1 MILYFSTYILFPIVF
16 VRAYT
21 DDLIDITF
29 GQRDSTFLISDNQSL
44 KYNSSTF
51 FASASN
57 LDRYEIDASIGFL
70 HSSLTVLGDKLIKNS
85 KFHVTVHSFDMEI
98 SEETKTLHFLCHAVY
113 YGKVSEL
120 SFESSSMCCII
131 SINASYFN
139 ELTSCVLVIDRV
151 SENWICHASIQ
162 LPQALW
168 KQNQSPEVTLAYA
181 SSGFIS
187 NPDNVKQQHDNHDN
201 FKRCHLSLNH
211 VKLSFV
217 SIPSV
222 NIAHTVPDAIRE
234 LGRSLLLQIPRRELK
249 TNEEFLVTVRLKRF
263 DDVSDFT
270 LRCEIPSNTYVEFVR
285 VIWPAGVNSIISPSS
300 SPSLSSPVSLSSTT
314 NGDTSSSVE
323 VEEFFDTQTGSTSR
337 SSERNDIR
345 SHNMWDVFHRS
356 VISSKR
362 NVTEIVAR
370 FREDLVTSNPSS
382 KYSSATEAYKLQFR
396 VNKPQ
401 SNSPGRV
408 APRIFWS
415 LVSLSRRNSPDHSIS
430 ASPVVTRLNIE
441 PSEFKHITMVL
452 KTSALVNLAVLTGQ
466 PTIYPVWVYGLTHD
480 LKLIDITN
488 KATCHTGDDAVIH
501 FAQDICSKL
510 GFSGAELDGSP
521 GLPLVAKMDGRSASA
536 TLLVWYPKSPS
547 LKLIVESS
555 STNSYD
561 SMNQDSSNHIT
572 IKRLATEIVAAHSNF
587 HKSPWTNQIN
597 STEAPQ
603 FFQYFR
609 IRIMARFILASSV
622 LHDKDVLG
630 GRINQY
636 VDVTE
641 FTIHRL
647 RIEYIHENLIN
658 NNNLLKNS
666 NENYLINI
674 NQSINNHYQLPIRLI
689 KIGNH
694 YNQKL
699 TNQLSSKLSSSL
711 SSFSSNQFIKPLR
724 VWIIGQYIGNVK
736 LYLSPINRNLLNTFI
751 PPGLIKQLKDHTSIQ
766 LHNDNQSLLLKNDEQ
781 FKEPSITVHVTDET
795 SIWPVGLSAQLVTDF
810 SISVSHSSG
819 MDDTHQRTSSTL
831 SSSNSNNN
839 NNIDNNNNNDN
850 LFLSSSTERMPILS
864 GVYSLKV
871 ELKGSKLTHSGS
883 INSEFNQPNI
893 TTHRKMS
900 ILSNNNNN
908 DNYHFNNKTNQL
920 NAITMGNPIGF
931 LIVWIH
937 LSDGSSILW
946 NRMTEIYE
954 RLYGKNKI
962 PMSLSIKNC
971 RPDLFWIETSSPGL
985 VETKQRSVRGVSP
998 TSTIFSSESP
1008 QILSKSSFIRQNN
1021 NRFLGLS
1028 RRSVRMKP
1036 HLLRIGDHSTS
1047 RNQQTYSNMLR
1058 NGIVKNITL
1067 INASNY
1073 WSGPIVWLFQRKIKF
1088 SGDILEVGLTSPSG
1102 NLLVPHVR
1110 IRGEII
1116 TPKNSLSMNEYLES
1130 NDHYELNSKTI
1141 QESKTNQGNIHG
1153 SMAFKDAPG
1162 FQKLDYYHPMY
1173 SSSSSS
1179 SALSSSS
1186 SDKISNSQNPQLSNT
1201 VSINSDDINVD
1212 DRLSI
1217 LSDVGGGNTNHVEN
1231 KELMQDSK
1239 NKPSM
1244 NRRSGSRNSN
1254 SGYNGINGNNDRAN
1268 DAKTSSRPA
1277 LEMSMYILLGLF
1289 AVVGLVFAVNCGV
1302 VVVRYRWEKMN
1313 MDNTDGIDTATRNGS
1328 CSIASGCVR
1337 GKYNK
1342 SLNDDNNHSQSLTF
1356 TDPVSNNNEVTDH
1369 KQLISAISTSPKYNW
1384 KNHPKSDA
1392 DNHDKLLPTNI
1403 NSHNN
1408 NKERKRTKR
1417 SASSVFGSRQKHKPL
1432 LHRDSSWVW
1441 VGRQHVISEQN
1452 ETDKLD
1458 ENSNPHHHHHSQL
1471 IGYNSE
1477 LTNFNITAPTS
1488 TTTNIINNGSS
1499 IGVPKIDASLS
1510 HSHKRPVQFNG
1521 MKKNS
1526 TTAVLSVGE
1535 ADLLLLQS
1543 PYRESVWQDTL
1554 RSDTIESD
1562 SRFLYVTSDNL
1573 TQQFGYA
1580 EEIQPNSFLYNRL
1593 SIPASNAPK
1602 NECQT
1607 LGRHLKRH
1615 TTAFTQR
1622 NYQGQECSIRII
1634 SNPMSSKKQHHH
1646 AQQELTQQFLN
1657 PQLFLSDYS
1666 PENMKYINQQSNNNN
1681 NTLTN
1686 SVIVSESWLNNSN
1699 PLMMLNGNASASLH
1713 RKQISPVYLHDERT
1727 TTVLCSDLLNHNDI
1741 TLSTMNKSKNI
1752 TTIKNSPVI
1761 SSPTIRHQSTC
1772 QMLSP
1777 LPMCLSQVCNDE
1789 SSLTTSSQHQHY
1801 QSNVNQDWMISGYRK
1816 QPLLNTDDI
1825 HHKDFLE
1832 HNNSNNQST
1841 IDRQDC
1847 TTIEMLNVSSPICPL
1862 NSPWQIRKTLEKSL
1876 KRNQSDC
1883 CSTNQQCELH
1893 SPLIDR
1899 TNIHENH
1906 LQLNE
1911 VLELNET
1918 SSFSQSPPNPP
1929 IRTTSRGTI
1938 TYHTLGHL
1946 TRHNNNNNNTNNQ
1959 HPRPLSLPQS
1969 FHVTNELYSALCQ
1982 TDSSKE
1988 CVKLL
1993 AENIYKKH
2001 KTKQNNIDTINKNNN
2016 NTSEICQ
2023 DCFFSSSYDILSK
2036 YLNKQQSPSEES
2048 LWWYHPVHQ
2057 KRRRKRKHQSK
2068 TQVED
2073 NKSNHHH
2080 HQHHH
2085 HFQHHHYH
2093 HQNHCDQSITKHHQQ
2108 LDNYISNI
2116 SEQSRDLS
2124 IPMITKYDT
2133 TEVNDNGPTNSTL
2146 YSDKGIDSQQNL
2158 CESIE
2163 HNDLKPNTV
2172 VINDHEKLSSSSS
2185 SASSSTSSTAIIPLQ
2200 QQQQYHS
2207 IKSHHKNMNKYPFMN
2222 SQSDLSWEQELLCL
2236 SHDRLV
2242 AYFAEMKESNA

>member
-1 MILYFSTYILFPIVF
+1 
-16 VRAYT
+16 
-21 DDLIDITF
+21 
-29 GQRDSTFLISDNQSL
+29 
-44 KYNSSTF
+44 
-51 FASASN
+51 
-57 LDRYEIDASIGFL
+57 
-70 HSSLTVLGDKLIKNS
+70 
-85 KFHVTVHSFDMEI
+85 
-98 SEETKTLHFLCHAVY
+98 
-113 YGKVSEL
+113 
-120 SFESSSMCCII
+120 
-131 SINASYFN
+131 
-139 ELTSCVLVIDRV
+139 
-151 SENWICHASIQ
+151 
-162 LPQALW
+162 
-168 KQNQSPEVTLAYA
+168 
-181 SSGFIS
+181 
-187 NPDNVKQQHDNHDN
+187 
-201 FKRCHLSLNH
+201 
-211 VKLSFV
+211 
-217 SIPSV
+217 
-222 NIAHTVPDAIRE
+222 
-234 LGRSLLLQIPRRELK
+234 
-249 TNEEFLVTVRLKRF
+249 
-263 DDVSDFT
+263 
-270 LRCEIPSNTYVEFVR
+270 
-285 VIWPAGVNSIISPSS
+285 
-300 SPSLSSPVSLSSTT
+300 
-314 NGDTSSSVE
+314 
-323 VEEFFDTQTGSTSR
+323 
-337 SSERNDIR
+337 
-345 SHNMWDVFHRS
+345 
-356 VISSKR
+356 
-362 NVTEIVAR
+362 
-370 FREDLVTSNPSS
+370 
-382 KYSSATEAYKLQFR
+382 
-396 VNKPQ
+396 
-401 SNSPGRV
+401 
-408 APRIFWS
+408 
-415 LVSLSRRNSPDHSIS
+415 
-430 ASPVVTRLNIE
+430 
-441 PSEFKHITMVL
+441 
-452 KTSALVNLAVLTGQ
+452 
-466 PTIYPVWVYGLTHD
+466 
-480 LKLIDITN
+480 
-488 KATCHTGDDAVIH
+488 
-501 FAQDICSKL
+501 
-510 GFSGAELDGSP
+510 
-521 GLPLVAKMDGRSASA
+521 
-536 TLLVWYPKSPS
+536 
-547 LKLIVESS
+547 
-555 STNSYD
+555 
-561 SMNQDSSNHIT
+561 
-572 IKRLATEIVAAHSNF
+572 
-587 HKSPWTNQIN
+587 
-597 STEAPQ
+597 
-603 FFQYFR
+603 
-609 IRIMARFILASSV
+609 
-622 LHDKDVLG
+622 
-630 GRINQY
+630 
-636 VDVTE
+636 
-641 FTIHRL
+641 
-647 RIEYIHENLIN
+647 
-658 NNNLLKNS
+658 
-666 NENYLINI
+666 
-674 NQSINNHYQLPIRLI
+674 
-689 KIGNH
+689 
-694 YNQKL
+694 
-699 TNQLSSKLSSSL
+699 
-711 SSFSSNQFIKPLR
+711 
-724 VWIIGQYIGNVK
+724 
-736 LYLSPINRNLLNTFI
+736 
-751 PPGLIKQLKDHTSIQ
+751 
-766 LHNDNQSLLLKNDEQ
+766 
-781 FKEPSITVHVTDET
+781 
-795 SIWPVGLSAQLVTDF
+795 
-810 SISVSHSSG
+810 
-819 MDDTHQRTSSTL
+819 
-831 SSSNSNNN
+831 
-839 NNIDNNNNNDN
+839 
-850 LFLSSSTERMPILS
+850 
-864 GVYSLKV
+864 
-871 ELKGSKLTHSGS
+871 
-883 INSEFNQPNI
+883 
-893 TTHRKMS
+893 
-900 ILSNNNNN
+900 
-908 DNYHFNNKTNQL
+908 
-920 NAITMGNPIGF
+920 
-931 LIVWIH
+931 
-937 LSDGSSILW
+937 
-946 NRMTEIYE
+946 MTEIYE

-1116 TPKNSLSMNEYLES
+1116 TPKNSLSMNEYLE
-1130 NDHYELNSKTI
+1130 N
-1141 QESKTNQGNIHG
+1141 
-1153 SMAFKDAPG
+1153 
-1162 FQKLDYYHPMY
+1162 
-1173 SSSSSS
+1173 
-1179 SALSSSS
+1179 
-1186 SDKISNSQNPQLSNT
+1186 
-1201 VSINSDDINVD
+1201 

-2057 KRRRKRKHQSK
+2057 KRRRKR
-2068 TQVED
+2068 
-2073 NKSNHHH
+2073 
-2080 HQHHH
+2080 
-2085 HFQHHHYH
+2085 
-2093 HQNHCDQSITKHHQQ
+2093 
-2108 LDNYISNI
+2108 
-2116 SEQSRDLS
+2116 
-2124 IPMITKYDT
+2124 
-2133 TEVNDNGPTNSTL
+2133 
-2146 YSDKGIDSQQNL
+2146 
-2158 CESIE
+2158 ESIE

>member
-1 MILYFSTYILFPIVF
+1 MIFYFSTYILFPIAF

-29 GQRDSTFLISDNQSL
+29 GQRDSAFLIRDNQSL
-44 KYNSSTF
+44 KYDSSIR

-57 LDRYEIDASIGFL
+57 LDRYEIDASLGFL

-85 KFHVTVHSFDMEI
+85 KFHVTVHSFDTEI
-98 SEETKTLHFLCHAVY
+98 SEETKTLHFLCHASY
-113 YGKVSEL
+113 YGKFSEL
-120 SFESSSMCCII
+120 GFESGNMCCII
-131 SINASYFN
+131 SINVSYFK
-139 ELTSCVLVIDRV
+139 ELTSCVLVIDHL

-168 KQNQSPEVTLAYA
+168 KQNQSPEVTLAYT
-181 SSGFIS
+181 SSDFIS
-187 NPDNVKQQHDNHDN
+187 NSYNKQQHDNHDN
-201 FKRCHLSLNH
+201 FKFCHLSLNH
-211 VKLSFV
+211 AKLSFV

-222 NIAHTVPDAIRE
+222 SIAHTVPDAIRE

-285 VIWPAGVNSIISPSS
+285 VIWPAGVNSLISS
-300 SPSLSSPVSLSSTT
+300 SSSSSSSPVSLSSTT
-314 NGDTSSSVE
+314 NGDTSSSIE
-323 VEEFFDTQTGSTSR
+323 VDGFLDAQTIPTSR
-337 SSERNDIR
+337 SSERNDMR

-382 KYSSATEAYKLQFR
+382 KYSSAAEVYKLQFR

-466 PTIYPVWVYGLTHD
+466 PTVYPVWVYGLTHD

-510 GFSGAELDGSP
+510 SFSGAELDGSP

-536 TLLVWYPKSPS
+536 TLLVWFPKSPS

-555 STNSYD
+555 LNNNYD
-561 SMNQDSSNHIT
+561 SMNQGSSNHII

-587 HKSPWTNQIN
+587 HKFPWSNQMN
-597 STEAPQ
+597 SSVAPQ

-630 GRINQY
+630 GKINQY

-641 FTIHRL
+641 FTAHRL
-647 RIEYIHENLIN
+647 RLEYTTYKQSLNI
-658 NNNLLKNS
+658 NS
-666 NENYLINI
+666 NIFNSNYKNRTEL
-674 NQSINNHYQLPIRLI
+674 NHLKLPIRLLMI
-689 KIGNH
+689 ND
-694 YNQKL
+694 KL
-699 TNQLSSKLSSSL
+699 NDQW
-711 SSFSSNQFIKPLR
+711 IKPLR
-724 VWIIGQYIGNVK
+724 VWIIGQSIGYVK
-736 LYLSPINRNLLNTFI
+736 IYLAPIQKNLINTFI
-751 PPGLIKQLKDHTSIQ
+751 PPGLIKQLKDYSLLQ
-766 LHNDNQSLLLKNDEQ
+766 LNTTTTTTHNNNDSNILLLKNVDDP
-781 FKEPSITVHVTDET
+781 FKEPSITVQVTDDT

-810 SISVSHSSG
+810 SVSISRSSNI
-819 MDDTHQRTSSTL
+819 DDIQQRTSS
-831 SSSNSNNN
+831 SSSSNN
-839 NNIDNNNNNDN
+839 NNIDNHDN
-850 LFLSSSTERMPILS
+850 LYSTTSTEHMPILS
-864 GVYSLKV
+864 GIYSLKIK
-871 ELKGSKLTHSGS
+871 LKGSKLTHSGS
-883 INSEFNQPNI
+883 INSEFNQPTLN
-893 TTHRKMS
+893 THRKMS
-900 ILSNNNNN
+900 ILSNHNNNN
-908 DNYHFNNKTNQL
+908 NNTNQF
-920 NAITMGNPIGF
+920 NTVTMGNPIGF

-954 RLYGKNKI
+954 RLYGKDKI
-962 PMSLSIKNC
+962 PLNLSIKNC

-985 VETKQRSVRGVSP
+985 VERKQRSVRKVSP
-998 TSTIFSSESP
+998 ISTFSSSESS
-1008 QILSKSSFIRQNN
+1008 QTLSESSFIRRSSD
-1021 NRFLGLS
+1021 RFPGLS

-1036 HLLRIGDHSTS
+1036 HLLRTGDHSIPI
-1047 RNQQTYSNMLR
+1047 NQQTYRSMLR
-1058 NGIVKNITL
+1058 NGIAKNVTL

-1073 WSGPIVWLFQRKIKF
+1073 WSGPVVWFLHRKIKF

-1116 TPKNSLSMNEYLES
+1116 SPKNSFSMNEYLRS
-1130 NDHYELNSKTI
+1130 NDNYEFGSKPI
-1141 QESKTNQGNIHG
+1141 QEIKTNESNIHG

-1162 FQKLDYYHPMY
+1162 FHKLDYYHPMY

-1179 SALSSSS
+1179 S
-1186 SDKISNSQNPQLSNT
+1186 SDKVSSPQNSQLSNT
-1201 VSINSDDINVD
+1201 VSINSDDINID

-1231 KELMQDSK
+1231 KELIHDSK
-1239 NKPSM
+1239 NKLSINP
-1244 NRRSGSRNSN
+1244 RSGSRNSRI
-1254 SGYNGINGNNDRAN
+1254 SENNDKAN

-1313 MDNTDGIDTATRNGS
+1313 MNNTDGTDNITRDGS

-1337 GKYNK
+1337 GKFNK
-1342 SLNDDNNHSQSLTF
+1342 SLNDDNNPSQSLTL
-1356 TDPVSNNNEVTDH
+1356 TDPVSNNNEMTDH
-1369 KQLISAISTSPKYNW
+1369 SQLMSAISTSSKYNW
-1384 KNHPKSDA
+1384 KHHSKSDA
-1392 DNHDKLLPTNI
+1392 DNQEKLISTNI

-1417 SASSVFGSRQKHKPL
+1417 SATSVFSSRQKHKPL

-1441 VGRQHVISEQN
+1441 VGRQHVINGQN

-1458 ENSNPHHHHHSQL
+1458 ENLSSHHRPPSHHHHHHSQP

-1477 LTNFNITAPTS
+1477 LTDFSTTAPIP
-1488 TTTNIINNGSS
+1488 TTNNINNNGNTN
-1499 IGVPKIDASLS
+1499 GVPKIDASLS
-1510 HSHKRPVQFNG
+1510 RPNKRPVQLNG
-1521 MKKNS
+1521 MTKKS

-1554 RSDTIESD
+1554 RSDNIESD
-1562 SRFLYVTSDNL
+1562 SRFLYVANDNL
-1573 TQQFGYA
+1573 TQQFGYTN
-1580 EEIQPNSFLYNRL
+1580 EIQPNSFLYNQL
-1593 SIPASNAPK
+1593 SIPASNTPK

-1607 LGRHLKRH
+1607 LGRHSKRH

-1634 SNPMSSKKQHHH
+1634 SNPMSNKKQHYHI
-1646 AQQELTQQFLN
+1646 QQELTQQFLN

-1666 PENMKYINQQSNNNN
+1666 PENMKYINQQANNNHN
-1681 NTLTN
+1681 HNTLTN

-1699 PLMMLNGNASASLH
+1699 PLMMLSGSASASLH
-1713 RKQISPVYLHDERT
+1713 RKQISPVYLHDECT
-1727 TTVLCSDLLNHNDI
+1727 TKVQCSDLLNH
-1741 TLSTMNKSKNI
+1741 TLSTMNKLKNV
-1752 TTIKNSPVI
+1752 TSIKNSPTI
-1761 SSPTIRHQSTC
+1761 SSSTNRHQSIC
-1772 QMLSP
+1772 QVLSP
-1777 LPMCLSQVCNDE
+1777 LPVCLSQVCNDE
-1789 SSLTTSSQHQHY
+1789 SSLTTSTSQHQHY
-1801 QSNVNQDWMISGYRK
+1801 QRNVNQDWMISGYRR

-1832 HNNSNNQST
+1832 HTNSNNHST

-1847 TTIEMLNVSSPICPL
+1847 TTTEMLNVSSPICPL
-1862 NSPWQIRKTLEKSL
+1862 NSPWQIRRTLEKSL

-1883 CSTNQQCELH
+1883 CSNKQQCELH
-1893 SPLIDR
+1893 SPLIDHA
-1899 TNIHENH
+1899 NIHEDH

-1918 SSFSQSPPNPP
+1918 SSFNQSPPNPP
-1929 IRTTSRGTI
+1929 IRTTSRGAI

-1946 TRHNNNNNNTNNQ
+1946 TRHNNNNNTSNQ

-1988 CVKLL
+1988 CDVKLL
-1993 AENIYKKH
+1993 TKNIYKKH
-2001 KTKQNNIDTINKNNN
+2001 KTKPNNIDPTHNNK
-2016 NTSEICQ
+2016 SEFCQ
-2023 DCFFSSSYDILSK
+2023 DCLFTSSYDISLK

-2057 KRRRKRKHQSK
+2057 KRRRKRKHQSNNK
-2068 TQVED
+2068 KSVDD
-2073 NKSNHHH
+2073 NKSSHHH
-2080 HQHHH
+2080 HQHLHN
-2085 HFQHHHYH
+2085 HHYH
-2093 HQNHCDQSITKHHQQ
+2093 QNHYDQPTIKEHQQ
-2108 LDNYISNI
+2108 LDNSINSI
-2116 SEQSRDLS
+2116 SEQSKDLS
-2124 IPMITKYDT
+2124 IPMTTKYDT
-2133 TEVNDNGPTNSTL
+2133 TELNVDVITSNEL
-2146 YSDKGIDSQQNL
+2146 YPDKGIDSRQNL
-2158 CESIE
+2158 CEYME
-2163 HNDLKPNTV
+2163 PNDLNRNKIL
-2172 VINDHEKLSSSSS
+2172 INDHEKL
-2185 SASSSTSSTAIIPLQ
+2185 IITPIQ
-2200 QQQQYHS
+2200 HQDHS
-2207 IKSHHKNMNKYPFMN
+2207 IKSQHHKTINQYQSIN
-2222 SQSDLSWEQELLCL
+2222 SQSDISWEQELLCL
-2236 SHDRLV
+2236 SHDRLI